1 MDYGCFVKIEDGI
14 EGLIHN
20 SELDWTNRNVKP
32 SKVLSVSQNIKF
44 KIVNIDKD
52 TKRVSLSYK
61 ATLDNPWEK
70 IKDKIN
76 KEVKIKINN
85 ITDKA
90 IFGEL
95 IDSGLAGMLHY
106 KEISYDENI
115 EDLKKFKKNDKLTVK
130 IIEIKD
136 DKIRFSKR
144 ALDKDPLDWFRE
156 NNKKIGDVITTRI
169 HEVLKTGVK
178 VSIDKDK
185 KLIVTIRKADLA
197 KDTADARPEVFSR
210 GNVLD
215 AKITDLDLKLRKIK
229 LSVKAAQIDEE
240 KSLIAKFGEG
250 ATKSGAT
257 LKGIFEKAIGK
268 KGKKEK

>member
-1 MDYGCFVKIEDGI
+1 M
-14 EGLIHN
+14 
-20 SELDWTNRNVKP
+20 
-32 SKVLSVSQNIKF
+32 
-44 KIVNIDKD
+44 
-52 TKRVSLSYK
+52 SYK
-61 ATLDNPWEK
+61 ATLENHLNK
-70 IKDKIN
+70 IKDKVGQ
-76 KEVKIKINN
+76 EVKIKIIN

-95 IDSGLAGMLHY
+95 TEAKLTGMLHY
-106 KEISYDENI
+106 KEISYEEKI
-115 EDLKKFKKNDKLTVK
+115 EDLKKFKKNDIVNVK
-130 IIEIKD
+130 IIEIND

-144 ALDKDPLDWFRE
+144 ALEKDPLDWFKDNR
-156 NNKKIGDVITTRI
+156 KKVGDVITTRV

-185 KLIVTIRKADLA
+185 KIIVTIRKADLA
-197 KDTADARPEVFSR
+197 KDAADARPEVFSP

-215 AKITDLDLKLRKIK
+215 AKITELELKQRKIK
-229 LSVKAAQIDEE
+229 LSVKAAQLDEE

>member
-1 MDYGCFVKIEDGI
+1 MK
-14 EGLIHN
+14 
-20 SELDWTNRNVKP
+20 S
-32 SKVLSVSQNIKF
+32 
-44 KIVNIDKD
+44 
-52 TKRVSLSYK
+52 
-61 ATLDNPWEK
+61 
-70 IKDKIN
+70 
-76 KEVKIKINN
+76 

-90 IFGEL
+90 IFGEVVDL
-95 IDSGLAGMLHY
+95 KLSGMLHY

-115 EDLKKFKKNDKLTVK
+115 EDLKKFKKNDIISVK
-130 IIEIKD
+130 IIEVKDEKIK
-136 DKIRFSKR
+136 FSKR
-144 ALDKDPLDWFRE
+144 ALDKDPMDWFK
-156 NNKKIGDVITTRI
+156 NNKKKVGDIITTRI

-197 KDTADARPEVFSR
+197 KDSADARPEVFSP
-210 GNVLD
+210 GNALD
-215 AKITDLDLKLRKIK
+215 AKITELDLKIRKIK

-268 KGKKEK
+268 KEKKEK